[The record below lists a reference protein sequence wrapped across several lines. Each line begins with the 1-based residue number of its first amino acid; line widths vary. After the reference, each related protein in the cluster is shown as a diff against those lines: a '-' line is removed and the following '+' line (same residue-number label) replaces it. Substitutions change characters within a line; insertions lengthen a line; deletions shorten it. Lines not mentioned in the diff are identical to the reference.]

1 MAMGGITPERKEKK
15 DETYNIL
22 RVLFLFKDGMEK
34 CGYEIDFI
42 QNPVTCNMFVTVNG
56 YREKVEGC
64 GAATSIPE
72 VYKHL
77 QDAFKDAWK
86 RAEHIN

>member
-1 MAMGGITPERKEKK
+1 MKLTTFYECYSYLKMR
-15 DETYNIL
+15 
-22 RVLFLFKDGMEK
+22 MEK

-42 QNPVTCNMFVTVNG
+42 QNPVTCSMFVTVNG
-56 YREKVEGC
+56 YRGKVEGC
-64 GAATSIPE
+64 GAATPIPE